1 MKSLTRLFFLLLSCM
16 CLLGACKEEE
26 EYVYPNVITEFIGAA
41 TDESG
46 TLTHLV
52 ADNGEEYRIQ
62 ARNGLS
68 GLKKDTLYRTISIYQ
83 PLEDQTVQLYSS
95 ELVLSMIPV
104 SAKQIIGGIKTD
116 PVDIER
122 MWLSGKYLNMVLLA
136 KVKEESH
143 SYHFIDQGIQ
153 KEADGTQTLHLQLY
167 HNRNNDYEAFTRKVY
182 LSVPLWAYD
191 GKLKQGDKIVFHIS
205 TYEEGDTQREFIY

>member
-1 MKSLTRLFFLLLSCM
+1 MKLLTRFSFLLLCM
-16 CLLGACKEEE
+16 YLFGACKEEE
-26 EYVYPNVITEFIGAA
+26 YVYPDVITEFIGAA
-41 TDESG
+41 TDENG
-46 TLTHLV
+46 TLTRLV

-62 ARNGLS
+62 ARSGLD

-83 PLEDQTVQLYSS
+83 PLGNQTVQLYSS

-104 SAKQIIGGIKTD
+104 SAKQIIGDIKTD

>member
-1 MKSLTRLFFLLLSCM
+1 MKLLTRFSFLLLCI
-16 CLLGACKEEE
+16 CLFEACKEE
-26 EYVYPNVITEFIGAA
+26 EYVYPDVITEFIGAA
-41 TDESG
+41 TDENG
-46 TLTHLV
+46 TLTRLV

-62 ARNGLS
+62 ARSGLD

-83 PLEDQTVQLYSS
+83 PLENQTVQLYSS

-104 SAKQIIGGIKTD
+104 SAKQIIGDIKTD

-191 GKLKQGDKIVFHIS
+191 GKRRQNCISYFHIRGRRY
-205 TYEEGDTQREFIY
+205 TKRIYLLIY

>member
-1 MKSLTRLFFLLLSCM
+1 MKLLTRFSFLLLCM
-16 CLLGACKEEE
+16 SQFGACKEEE
-26 EYVYPNVITEFIGAA
+26 YVYPDVITEFIGAA
-41 TDESG
+41 TDENG
-46 TLTHLV
+46 TLTRLV

-62 ARNGLS
+62 ARSGLD

-83 PLEDQTVQLYSS
+83 PLENQTVQLYSS

-104 SAKQIIGGIKTD
+104 SAKQIIGDIKTD

-122 MWLSGKYLNMVLLA
+122 IWLSGKYLNMVLLA

-153 KEADGTQTLHLQLY
+153 KEADATQTLHLQLY

>member
-1 MKSLTRLFFLLLSCM
+1 MKLLTRFSFLLLCM
-16 CLLGACKEEE
+16 SQFGACKEEE
-26 EYVYPNVITEFIGAA
+26 YVYPDVITEFIGAA
-41 TDESG
+41 TDENG
-46 TLTHLV
+46 TLTRLV

-62 ARNGLS
+62 ARSGLD

-83 PLEDQTVQLYSS
+83 PLENQTVQLYSS

-104 SAKQIIGGIKTD
+104 SAKQIIGDIKTD

>member
-1 MKSLTRLFFLLLSCM
+1 MKLLTRFSFLLLCM
-16 CLLGACKEEE
+16 CLFGACKEEE
-26 EYVYPNVITEFIGAA
+26 YVHPDVITEFIGAA
-41 TDESG
+41 TDENG
-46 TLTHLV
+46 TLTRLV
-52 ADNGEEYRIQ
+52 ADNGEKYRIQ
-62 ARNGLS
+62 ARSGLD

-83 PLEDQTVQLYSS
+83 PLENQTVQLYSS

-104 SAKQIIGGIKTD
+104 SAKQIIGDIKTD

>member
-1 MKSLTRLFFLLLSCM
+1 MKLLTRFSFLLLCI
-16 CLLGACKEEE
+16 CLFEACKEE
-26 EYVYPNVITEFIGAA
+26 EYVYPDVITEFIGAA
-41 TDESG
+41 TDENG
-46 TLTHLV
+46 TLTRLV
-52 ADNGEEYRIQ
+52 ADNGEKYRIQ
-62 ARNGLS
+62 ARSGLD

-83 PLEDQTVQLYSS
+83 PLENQTVQLYSS

-104 SAKQIIGGIKTD
+104 SAKQIIGDIKTD

>member
-1 MKSLTRLFFLLLSCM
+1 M
-16 CLLGACKEEE
+16 
-26 EYVYPNVITEFIGAA
+26 ITEFIGAA
-41 TDESG
+41 TDENG
-46 TLTHLV
+46 TLTRLV

-62 ARNGLS
+62 ARSGLD

-83 PLEDQTVQLYSS
+83 PLENQTVQLYSS

-104 SAKQIIGGIKTD
+104 SAKQIIGDIKTD

-205 TYEEGDTQREFIY
+205 TYKEGDTQREFIY

>member
-1 MKSLTRLFFLLLSCM
+1 MKLLTRFSFLLLCM
-16 CLLGACKEEE
+16 YLLGACKEEE
-26 EYVYPNVITEFIGAA
+26 YVYPDVITEFIGAA
-41 TDESG
+41 TDENG
-46 TLTHLV
+46 TLTRLV

-62 ARNGLS
+62 ARSGLD

-83 PLEDQTVQLYSS
+83 PLENQTVQQYSS

-104 SAKQIIGGIKTD
+104 SAKQIIGDIKTD

>member
-1 MKSLTRLFFLLLSCM
+1 MKSLIRLFFLLLSCM

-41 TDESG
+41 TDKSG

-104 SAKQIIGGIKTD
+104 NAKQITGGIKTD

>member
-1 MKSLTRLFFLLLSCM
+1 MKLLTRFSFLLLYM
-16 CLLGACKEEE
+16 CLFGACKEEE
-26 EYVYPNVITEFIGAA
+26 YVYPDVITEFIGAA
-41 TDESG
+41 TDENG
-46 TLTHLV
+46 TLTRLV

-62 ARNGLS
+62 ERSGLD

-83 PLEDQTVQLYSS
+83 PLENQTVQLYSS

-104 SAKQIIGGIKTD
+104 SAKQIIGDIKTD

>member
-1 MKSLTRLFFLLLSCM
+1 
-16 CLLGACKEEE
+16 
-26 EYVYPNVITEFIGAA
+26 
-41 TDESG
+41 
-46 TLTHLV
+46 
-52 ADNGEEYRIQ
+52 
-62 ARNGLS
+62 
-68 GLKKDTLYRTISIYQ
+68 
-83 PLEDQTVQLYSS
+83 
-95 ELVLSMIPV
+95 MIPV
-104 SAKQIIGGIKTD
+104 SAKQIIGDIKTD

-182 LSVPLWAYD
+182 LSVPLWAHD

>member
-1 MKSLTRLFFLLLSCM
+1 MKLLTRFSFLLLCM
-16 CLLGACKEEE
+16 SQFGACKEEE
-26 EYVYPNVITEFIGAA
+26 YVYPDVITEFIGAA
-41 TDESG
+41 TDENG
-46 TLTHLV
+46 TLTRLV

-62 ARNGLS
+62 ARSGLD

-83 PLEDQTVQLYSS
+83 PLENQTVQLYSS

-104 SAKQIIGGIKTD
+104 SAKQIIGDIKTD

-122 MWLSGKYLNMVLLA
+122 IWLSGKYLNMVLLA

>member
-1 MKSLTRLFFLLLSCM
+1 MKLLTRFSFLLLCM
-16 CLLGACKEEE
+16 CLFGACKEEE
-26 EYVYPNVITEFIGAA
+26 YVYTDVITEFIGAA
-41 TDESG
+41 TDENG
-46 TLTHLV
+46 TLTRLV

-62 ARNGLS
+62 ARSGLD

-83 PLEDQTVQLYSS
+83 PLENQTVQLYSS

-104 SAKQIIGGIKTD
+104 SAKQIIGDIKTD

>member
-1 MKSLTRLFFLLLSCM
+1 MKLLTRFSFLLLCI
-16 CLLGACKEEE
+16 CLFEACKEE
-26 EYVYPNVITEFIGAA
+26 EYVYPDVITEFIGAA
-41 TDESG
+41 TDENG
-46 TLTHLV
+46 TLTRLI

-62 ARNGLS
+62 ARSGLD

-83 PLEDQTVQLYSS
+83 PLENQTVQLYSS

-104 SAKQIIGGIKTD
+104 SAKQIIGDIKTD

>member
-1 MKSLTRLFFLLLSCM
+1 MKLLTRFSFLLLCM
-16 CLLGACKEEE
+16 SLFRACKEE
-26 EYVYPNVITEFIGAA
+26 EYVYPDVITEFIGAA
-41 TDESG
+41 TDENG
-46 TLTHLV
+46 TLTRLV

-62 ARNGLS
+62 ARSGLD

-83 PLEDQTVQLYSS
+83 PLENQTVQLYSS

-104 SAKQIIGGIKTD
+104 SAKQIIGDIKTD

>member
-1 MKSLTRLFFLLLSCM
+1 MKLLTRFSFLLLCI
-16 CLLGACKEEE
+16 CLFEACKEE
-26 EYVYPNVITEFIGAA
+26 EYVYPDVITEFIGAA
-41 TDESG
+41 TDENG

-62 ARNGLS
+62 ARSGLD

-83 PLEDQTVQLYSS
+83 PLENQTVQLYSS

-104 SAKQIIGGIKTD
+104 SAKQIIGDIKTD

>member
-1 MKSLTRLFFLLLSCM
+1 MKLLTRLFFLLLSCM

-26 EYVYPNVITEFIGAA
+26 EYVYPDVITEFIGAA
-41 TDESG
+41 TDENG
-46 TLTHLV
+46 TLTRLV

-62 ARNGLS
+62 ARGGLN

-95 ELVLSMIPV
+95 ELILSMIPV
-104 SAKQIIGGIKTD
+104 SAKQIIGDIKTD

-136 KVKEESH
+136 KVKEERH

>member
-1 MKSLTRLFFLLLSCM
+1 MKLLTRFSFLLLCM
-16 CLLGACKEEE
+16 YLLGACKEEE
-26 EYVYPNVITEFIGAA
+26 YVYPDVITEFIGAA

-83 PLEDQTVQLYSS
+83 PLENQTVQLYSS

-104 SAKQIIGGIKTD
+104 NAKQITGGIKTD

>member
-1 MKSLTRLFFLLLSCM
+1 MKLLTRFSFLLLCI
-16 CLLGACKEEE
+16 CLFEACKEE
-26 EYVYPNVITEFIGAA
+26 EYVYPDVITEFIGAA
-41 TDESG
+41 TDENG
-46 TLTHLV
+46 TLTRLV

-62 ARNGLS
+62 ARSGLD

-83 PLEDQTVQLYSS
+83 PLENQTVQLYSS

-104 SAKQIIGGIKTD
+104 SAKQIIGDIKTD